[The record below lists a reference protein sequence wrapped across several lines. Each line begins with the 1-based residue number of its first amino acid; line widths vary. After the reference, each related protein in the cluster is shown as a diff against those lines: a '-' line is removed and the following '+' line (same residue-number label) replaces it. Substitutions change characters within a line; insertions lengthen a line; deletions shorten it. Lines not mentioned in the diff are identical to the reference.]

1 MLIQLPDARPL
12 RGFILMCLLLA
23 GISVTAQ
30 RQNLLLESGFE
41 GSSYLAGWTNNQHC
55 CNYSVQQSTE
65 QLKAGSSAL
74 RLEVR
79 SSDPQT
85 SSSIRSEI
93 TRSSDPLNAD
103 RWYGF
108 SMYLKD
114 WANDPAGEHVF
125 QWHPDNSSGSSA
137 LSLWTSGGRF
147 TIVTNNTGTSSG
159 NVYNDIGP
167 VLSNQWVDFV
177 IRIRWSTATTGLLQ
191 VWRNGTLVVNKENVK
206 TAAIT
211 NSFKLGIN
219 KYGWGIQ
226 TSTTTQRIL
235 FFDEVRIGNENATYN
250 DVAPGSGT
258 APVNRP
264 PVANAG
270 ADQTIT
276 LPINSILLNGTG
288 SNDPDGT
295 ITTYAWSKIS
305 GPNAGTIA
313 TASAVTTNVTGL
325 TQGVYQYRLQVT
337 DNNGAT
343 AADTVQVTV
352 NAAPNQPPVVNAG
365 VDQTI
370 TLPIN
375 TVVLSGSANDPDGTI
390 TTYAWSKISGPN
402 AGTIA
407 TASAVTTNVTGLTQG
422 VYRFRLQVTD
432 NNGATAADTVQVT
445 VNAAPNQPPVVN
457 AGADQTITLPI
468 NTVVLSGS
476 ANDPDGTITTYAWS
490 KISGPNAGIIATA
503 NAVTTNVTGLTQGVY
518 RFRLQVT
525 DNSGATA
532 DATVQVT
539 VNAAPNQPPVVN
551 AGADQTITLPIN
563 SVVLSGSANDPDG
576 TITTYAWSKIS
587 GPNAGT
593 IATANAVSTN
603 VTGLTQGVYR
613 FRLQVTDNSGATA
626 ADTVQ
631 VTVNAALNQP
641 PVVSAGADQTITLPI
656 NTVVLSG
663 SANDPDGTITT
674 YAWSKISGP
683 NTGTI
688 TTANAVTTNVTGL
701 TQGVY
706 RFRLQ
711 VTDNSGATADA
722 TVQVTVNAAPNQP
735 PVADGGDDQVLRLP
749 VNYTLLDGRAS
760 ADADGRIVSYRW
772 AYVSGPANFILTDP
786 AAALTPLSGLVQG
799 VYVFRLTVTDDSS
812 ATHTDDVRITVLP
825 PNQPPVAAAGNSIV
839 MTLPTNATTLDGRVS
854 YDPDGSIVRWQWTLI
869 SGPAAPVIVNPNAA
883 VTAVNNL
890 IQGTYSFRLTVTDD
904 AGATASDEVQ
914 VIVNRPA
921 NQLPVARAGNDIT
934 ISLPVNQVQLDGSAS
949 FDPDGTI
956 ATFTWTKVSGPADAT
971 IETPAAAL
979 TRINR
984 LTQGTYIFRLTVTD
998 NSGANASDDVVITVL
1013 PAPRVNQPPRAVA
1026 GADFTLSLPASNA
1039 SLDGSASSDP
1049 DGQIVV
1055 HRWRQVSGPTV
1066 VRITAP
1072 TAARTNVEGLL
1083 PGEYVFELTVTDN
1096 EGATASATVKINVV
1110 ESLLN
1115 LLVYPNP
1122 AANELILRYGDPL
1135 SGNVKVIV
1143 YDAEMRMVHQGVV
1156 NKNQTTLQH
1165 TIDLRRL
1172 RSGTYFL
1179 RIITVD
1185 GRKIDKTFVKL

>member
-1 MLIQLPDARPL
+1 MLIQIPDARPL

-270 ADQTIT
+270 ADQTTT
-276 LPINSILLNGTG
+276 LPANTAVLSGTG

-305 GPNAGTIA
+305 GPNTGTIA
-313 TASAVTTNVTGL
+313 TA
-325 TQGVYQYRLQVT
+325 
-337 DNNGAT
+337 
-343 AADTVQVTV
+343 
-352 NAAPNQPPVVNAG
+352 
-365 VDQTI
+365 
-370 TLPIN
+370 N
-375 TVVLSGSANDPDGTI
+375 T
-390 TTYAWSKISGPN
+390 
-402 AGTIA
+402 
-407 TASAVTTNVTGLTQG
+407 
-422 VYRFRLQVTD
+422 
-432 NNGATAADTVQVT
+432 
-445 VNAAPNQPPVVN
+445 
-457 AGADQTITLPI
+457 
-468 NTVVLSGS
+468 
-476 ANDPDGTITTYAWS
+476 
-490 KISGPNAGIIATA
+490 
-503 NAVTTNVTGLTQGVY
+503 VTTNVTGLTQGVY

-532 DATVQVT
+532 ADTVQVT
-539 VNAAPNQPPVVN
+539 VNAAPNQPPVVS
-551 AGADQTITLPIN
+551 AGADQTIALPIN

-593 IATANAVSTN
+593 IATANTVTTN

-631 VTVNAALNQP
+631 VTVNAAPNQP
-641 PVVSAGADQTITLPI
+641 PVANAGADQTITLPI
-656 NTVVLSG
+656 NNVVLNG

-674 YAWSKISGP
+674 YTWSKISGP
-683 NTGTI
+683 NAGTIATANAVTTNVTGLTQGVYRFRLQVTDNSGATAADTVQVTVNAAPNQPPVANAGADQTITLPINNVVLNGSANDPDGTI
-688 TTANAVTTNVTGL
+688 TTYTWSKISGPNAGTIATANAVTTNVTGL

-722 TVQVTVNAAPNQP
+722 IVQVTVNPAVNQP
-735 PVADGGDDQVLRLP
+735 PVANAGDHQVLRLP
-749 VNYTLLDGRAS
+749 VNYTQLDGRSS
-760 ADADGRIVSYRW
+760 ADTDGRIMSYRW
-772 AYVSGPANFILTDP
+772 AYVSGPANFILNDP
-786 AAALTPLSGLVQG
+786 AAALTSLSGLVEG
-799 VYVFRLTVTDDSS
+799 VYVFRLTVTDDNG
-812 ATHTDDVRITVLP
+812 AAHADDVTITVLP
-825 PNQPPVAAAGNSIV
+825 PNQPPVAEAGNSIV

-854 YDPDGSIVRWQWTLI
+854 YDPDGSIIRWQWTLI

-904 AGATASDEVQ
+904 AGATDSDEVQ

-921 NQLPVARAGNDIT
+921 NQLPIARAGNDIT
-934 ISLPVNQVQLDGSAS
+934 ITLPVNQVQLDGAAS
-949 FDPDGTI
+949 YDPDGTI
-956 ATFTWTKVSGPADAT
+956 ATFAWTRISGPADAT

-1026 GADFTLSLPASNA
+1026 GADFTLSLPASAA

-1049 DGQIVV
+1049 DGQIVI
-1055 HRWRQVSGPTV
+1055 HRWRQLSGPTV
-1066 VRITAP
+1066 ARITAP
-1072 TAARTNVEGLL
+1072 AAARTNVEGLL
-1083 PGEYVFELTVTDN
+1083 PGEYIFELTVTDN
-1096 EGATASATVKINVV
+1096 EGATASATAKINVV
-1110 ESLLN
+1110 ESILN

-1122 AANELILRYGDPL
+1122 AANDLTLRYGDQVN
-1135 SGNVKVIV
+1135 GNVRVLI
-1143 YDAEMRMVHQGVV
+1143 YDAEMRKVHERVV
-1156 NKNQTTLQH
+1156 NKNQAMLQH

-1179 RIITVD
+1179 RIITSD
-1185 GRKIDKTFVKL
+1185 GRKIDRTFVKL

>member
-1 MLIQLPDARPL
+1 MLIQIPDARPL

-235 FFDEVRIGNENATYN
+235 YFDEVRIGNENATYN

-270 ADQTIT
+270 IDQTIT
-276 LPINSILLNGTG
+276 LPVSTVVLNGTG

-313 TASAVTTNVTGL
+313 TA
-325 TQGVYQYRLQVT
+325 
-337 DNNGAT
+337 
-343 AADTVQVTV
+343 
-352 NAAPNQPPVVNAG
+352 
-365 VDQTI
+365 
-370 TLPIN
+370 
-375 TVVLSGSANDPDGTI
+375 
-390 TTYAWSKISGPN
+390 
-402 AGTIA
+402 
-407 TASAVTTNVTGLTQG
+407 
-422 VYRFRLQVTD
+422 
-432 NNGATAADTVQVT
+432 
-445 VNAAPNQPPVVN
+445 
-457 AGADQTITLPI
+457 
-468 NTVVLSGS
+468 
-476 ANDPDGTITTYAWS
+476 
-490 KISGPNAGIIATA
+490 
-503 NAVTTNVTGLTQGVY
+503 NAVTTNVTGL
-518 RFRLQVT
+518 
-525 DNSGATA
+525 A
-532 DATVQVT
+532 
-539 VNAAPNQPPVVN
+539 
-551 AGADQTITLPIN
+551 
-563 SVVLSGSANDPDG
+563 
-576 TITTYAWSKIS
+576 
-587 GPNAGT
+587 
-593 IATANAVSTN
+593 
-603 VTGLTQGVYR
+603 QGVYR

-626 ADTVQ
+626 ADTMQ
-631 VTVNAALNQP
+631 VTVNATPNQQ
-641 PVVSAGADQTITLPI
+641 PVVSAGADQTITLPV
-656 NTVVLSG
+656 NNVVLSG
-663 SANDPDGTITT
+663 VANDPDGTIAT

-683 NTGTI
+683 NAGTI
-688 TTANAVTTNVTGL
+688 ATANAATTNVTGL
-701 TQGVY
+701 TQGIY

-735 PVADGGDDQVLRLP
+735 PVANAGIDQTITLPINSIVLNGTGSNDPDGTITTYAWSKISGPNAGTIATANAATTNVTGLTQGIYRFRLQVTDNSGATADATVQVTVNAALNQPPVVSAGADQTITLPINNVVLSGVANDPDGTITTYAWSKISGPNAGTIATANAATTNVTGLTQGIYRFRLQVTDNSGATADATVQVTVNAAANQPPVANAGDHQVLRLP
-749 VNYTLLDGRAS
+749 VNYTQLDGRAS
-760 ADADGRIVSYRW
+760 ADVDGRIVSYRW
-772 AYVSGPANFILTDP
+772 AYISGPANYILNDP
-786 AAALTPLSGLVQG
+786 AAALTSLSGLVQG
-799 VYVFRLTVTDDSS
+799 VYVFRLTVTDDSN
-812 ATHTDDVRITVLP
+812 ATHTDDVTITVLP
-825 PNQPPVAAAGNSIV
+825 PNQPPVAQAGNSIV

-869 SGPAAPVIVNPNAA
+869 SGPATPVIVNANAA
-883 VTAVNNL
+883 VTAVSNL
-890 IQGTYSFRLTVTDD
+890 IQGTYAFRLTVTDD

-934 ISLPVNQVQLDGSAS
+934 ISLPVSQAQLDGSAS
-949 FDPDGTI
+949 YDPDGTI
-956 ATFTWTKVSGPADAT
+956 TTFTWTRISGPADAT

-984 LTQGTYIFRLTVTD
+984 LTQGTYVFRLTVTD
-998 NSGANASDDVVITVL
+998 NSGGNASDDVTVTVL

-1026 GADFTLSLPASNA
+1026 GADFTLSLPASAA

-1049 DGQIVV
+1049 DGQIVA
-1055 HRWRQVSGPTV
+1055 HRWRQVSGPNV
-1066 VRITAP
+1066 ARITAP
-1072 TAARTNVEGLL
+1072 TAARSNAEGLL

-1096 EGATASATVKINVV
+1096 EGATASASVKINVV
-1110 ESLLN
+1110 ESVLN

-1122 AANELILRYGDPL
+1122 AANDLTLRYGDPV
-1135 SGNVKVIV
+1135 SGNVRVII
-1143 YDAEMRMVHQGVV
+1143 YDAEMRKVHERTV
-1156 NKNQTTLQH
+1156 NKNQAILQH

-1179 RIITVD
+1179 RIITSD

>member
-295 ITTYAWSKIS
+295 IATYAWSKIS

-313 TASAVTTNVTGL
+313 TANAVTTNVTGL

-337 DNNGAT
+337 DNSGAT
-343 AADTVQVTV
+343 AAD
-352 NAAPNQPPVVNAG
+352 
-365 VDQTI
+365 
-370 TLPIN
+370 
-375 TVVLSGSANDPDGTI
+375 
-390 TTYAWSKISGPN
+390 
-402 AGTIA
+402 
-407 TASAVTTNVTGLTQG
+407 
-422 VYRFRLQVTD
+422 
-432 NNGATAADTVQVT
+432 
-445 VNAAPNQPPVVN
+445 
-457 AGADQTITLPI
+457 
-468 NTVVLSGS
+468 
-476 ANDPDGTITTYAWS
+476 
-490 KISGPNAGIIATA
+490 
-503 NAVTTNVTGLTQGVY
+503 
-518 RFRLQVT
+518 
-525 DNSGATA
+525 
-532 DATVQVT
+532 TVQVT

-593 IATANAVSTN
+593 IITANAVSTN

-631 VTVNAALNQP
+631 VTVNA
-641 PVVSAGADQTITLPI
+641 V
-656 NTVVLSG
+656 
-663 SANDPDGTITT
+663 
-674 YAWSKISGP
+674 
-683 NTGTI
+683 
-688 TTANAVTTNVTGL
+688 
-701 TQGVY
+701 
-706 RFRLQ
+706 
-711 VTDNSGATADA
+711 
-722 TVQVTVNAAPNQP
+722 PNQP
-735 PVADGGDDQVLRLP
+735 PVADAGDDQVLRLP

-772 AYVSGPANFILTDP
+772 AYVSGPANFILNDP
-786 AAALTPLSGLVQG
+786 AAALTSLSGLVQG

-854 YDPDGSIVRWQWTLI
+854 YDPDGSIVSWQWTLI

-883 VTAVNNL
+883 VSAVNNL

-949 FDPDGTI
+949 YDPDGTI

-1026 GADFTLSLPASNA
+1026 GADFTLSLPASTA

-1156 NKNQTTLQH
+1156 NKNQATLQH

-1179 RIITVD
+1179 RIITSD
-1185 GRKIDKTFVKL
+1185 GRKIDRTFVKL

>member
-1 MLIQLPDARPL
+1 MLIQIPDARPL

-270 ADQTIT
+270 ADQTTT
-276 LPINSILLNGTG
+276 LPANTAVLSGTG

-305 GPNAGTIA
+305 GPNTGTIA
-313 TASAVTTNVTGL
+313 TA
-325 TQGVYQYRLQVT
+325 
-337 DNNGAT
+337 
-343 AADTVQVTV
+343 
-352 NAAPNQPPVVNAG
+352 
-365 VDQTI
+365 
-370 TLPIN
+370 N
-375 TVVLSGSANDPDGTI
+375 T
-390 TTYAWSKISGPN
+390 
-402 AGTIA
+402 
-407 TASAVTTNVTGLTQG
+407 
-422 VYRFRLQVTD
+422 
-432 NNGATAADTVQVT
+432 
-445 VNAAPNQPPVVN
+445 
-457 AGADQTITLPI
+457 
-468 NTVVLSGS
+468 
-476 ANDPDGTITTYAWS
+476 
-490 KISGPNAGIIATA
+490 
-503 NAVTTNVTGLTQGVY
+503 VTTNVTGLTQGVY

-532 DATVQVT
+532 ADTVQVT
-539 VNAAPNQPPVVN
+539 VNAAPNQPPVVS
-551 AGADQTITLPIN
+551 AGADQTIALPIN

-593 IATANAVSTN
+593 IATANTVTTN

-631 VTVNAALNQP
+631 VTVNAAPNQP
-641 PVVSAGADQTITLPI
+641 PVANAGADQTITLPI
-656 NTVVLSG
+656 NSVVLNG
-663 SANDPDGTITT
+663 SANDPDGTITS
-674 YAWSKISGP
+674 YAWSKVSGP
-683 NTGTI
+683 NAGTI
-688 TTANAVTTNVTGL
+688 ATANAVTTNVTGL

-722 TVQVTVNAAPNQP
+722 IVQVTVNPAVNQP
-735 PVADGGDDQVLRLP
+735 PVANAGDHQVLRLP
-749 VNYTLLDGRAS
+749 VNYTQLDGRSS
-760 ADADGRIVSYRW
+760 ADTDGRIMSYRW
-772 AYVSGPANFILTDP
+772 AYVSGPANFILNDP
-786 AAALTPLSGLVQG
+786 AAALTSLSGLVEG
-799 VYVFRLTVTDDSS
+799 VYVFRLTVTDDNG
-812 ATHTDDVRITVLP
+812 AAHADDVTITVLP
-825 PNQPPVAAAGNSIV
+825 PNQPPVAEAGNSIV

-854 YDPDGSIVRWQWTLI
+854 YDPDGSIIRWQWTLI

-904 AGATASDEVQ
+904 AGATDSDEVQ

-921 NQLPVARAGNDIT
+921 NQLPIARAGNDIT
-934 ISLPVNQVQLDGSAS
+934 ITLPVNQVQLDGAAS
-949 FDPDGTI
+949 YDPDGTI
-956 ATFTWTKVSGPADAT
+956 ATFAWTRISGPADAT

-1026 GADFTLSLPASNA
+1026 GADFTLSLPASAA

-1049 DGQIVV
+1049 DGQIVI
-1055 HRWRQVSGPTV
+1055 HRWRQLSGPTV
-1066 VRITAP
+1066 ARITAP
-1072 TAARTNVEGLL
+1072 AAARTNVEGLL
-1083 PGEYVFELTVTDN
+1083 PGEYIFELTVTDN
-1096 EGATASATVKINVV
+1096 EGATASATAKINVV
-1110 ESLLN
+1110 ESILN

-1122 AANELILRYGDPL
+1122 AANDLTLRYGDQVN
-1135 SGNVKVIV
+1135 GNVRVLI
-1143 YDAEMRMVHQGVV
+1143 YDAEMRKVHERVV
-1156 NKNQTTLQH
+1156 NKNQAMLQH

-1179 RIITVD
+1179 RIITSD
-1185 GRKIDKTFVKL
+1185 GRKIDRTFVKL

>member
-1 MLIQLPDARPL
+1 MLIQIPDARPL

-270 ADQTIT
+270 ADQTTT
-276 LPINSILLNGTG
+276 LPANTAVLSGTG

-305 GPNAGTIA
+305 GPNTGTIA
-313 TASAVTTNVTGL
+313 TA
-325 TQGVYQYRLQVT
+325 
-337 DNNGAT
+337 
-343 AADTVQVTV
+343 
-352 NAAPNQPPVVNAG
+352 
-365 VDQTI
+365 
-370 TLPIN
+370 N
-375 TVVLSGSANDPDGTI
+375 T
-390 TTYAWSKISGPN
+390 
-402 AGTIA
+402 
-407 TASAVTTNVTGLTQG
+407 
-422 VYRFRLQVTD
+422 
-432 NNGATAADTVQVT
+432 
-445 VNAAPNQPPVVN
+445 
-457 AGADQTITLPI
+457 
-468 NTVVLSGS
+468 
-476 ANDPDGTITTYAWS
+476 
-490 KISGPNAGIIATA
+490 
-503 NAVTTNVTGLTQGVY
+503 VTTNVTGLTQGVY

-532 DATVQVT
+532 ADTVQVT
-539 VNAAPNQPPVVN
+539 VNAAPNQPPVVS
-551 AGADQTITLPIN
+551 AGADQTIALPIN

-593 IATANAVSTN
+593 IATANTVTTN

-631 VTVNAALNQP
+631 VTVNAAPNQP
-641 PVVSAGADQTITLPI
+641 PVANAGADQTITLPI
-656 NTVVLSG
+656 NNVVLNG

-674 YAWSKISGP
+674 YTWSKISGP
-683 NTGTI
+683 NAGTIATANAVTTNVTGLTQGVYRFRLQVTDNSGATAADTVQVTVNAAPNQPPVANAGADQTITLPINSVVLNGSANDPDGTI
-688 TTANAVTTNVTGL
+688 TAYAWSKVSGPNAGTIATANAVTTNVTGL

-722 TVQVTVNAAPNQP
+722 IVQVTVNPAVNQP
-735 PVADGGDDQVLRLP
+735 PVANAGDHQVLRLP
-749 VNYTLLDGRAS
+749 VNYTQLDGRSS
-760 ADADGRIVSYRW
+760 ADTDGRIMSYRW
-772 AYVSGPANFILTDP
+772 AYVSGPANFILNDP
-786 AAALTPLSGLVQG
+786 AAALTSLSGLVEG
-799 VYVFRLTVTDDSS
+799 VYVFRLTVTDDNG
-812 ATHTDDVRITVLP
+812 AAHADDVTITVLP
-825 PNQPPVAAAGNSIV
+825 PNQPPVAEAGNSIV

-854 YDPDGSIVRWQWTLI
+854 YDPDGSIIRWQWTLI

-904 AGATASDEVQ
+904 AGATDSDEVQ

-921 NQLPVARAGNDIT
+921 NQLPIARAGNDIT
-934 ISLPVNQVQLDGSAS
+934 ITLPVNQVQLDGAAS
-949 FDPDGTI
+949 YDPDGTI
-956 ATFTWTKVSGPADAT
+956 ATFAWTRISGPADAT

-1026 GADFTLSLPASNA
+1026 GADFTLSLPASAA

-1049 DGQIVV
+1049 DGQIVI
-1055 HRWRQVSGPTV
+1055 HRWRQLSGPTV
-1066 VRITAP
+1066 ARITAP
-1072 TAARTNVEGLL
+1072 AAARTNVEGLL
-1083 PGEYVFELTVTDN
+1083 PGEYIFELTVTDN
-1096 EGATASATVKINVV
+1096 EGATASATAKINVV
-1110 ESLLN
+1110 ESILN

-1122 AANELILRYGDPL
+1122 AANDLTLRYGDQVN
-1135 SGNVKVIV
+1135 GNVRVLI
-1143 YDAEMRMVHQGVV
+1143 YDAEMRKVHERVV
-1156 NKNQTTLQH
+1156 NKNQAMLQH

-1179 RIITVD
+1179 RIITSD
-1185 GRKIDKTFVKL
+1185 GRKIDRTFVKL

>member
-295 ITTYAWSKIS
+295 IATYAWSKIS

-313 TASAVTTNVTGL
+313 TANAVTTNVTGL

-337 DNNGAT
+337 DNSGAT

-352 NAAPNQPPVVNAG
+352 NAAPNQPPVV
-365 VDQTI
+365 
-370 TLPIN
+370 
-375 TVVLSGSANDPDGTI
+375 S
-390 TTYAWSKISGPN
+390 
-402 AGTIA
+402 
-407 TASAVTTNVTGLTQG
+407 
-422 VYRFRLQVTD
+422 
-432 NNGATAADTVQVT
+432 
-445 VNAAPNQPPVVN
+445 

-490 KISGPNAGIIATA
+490 KISGPNAGAIATA

-539 VNAAPNQPPVVN
+539 VNAAPNQPPV
-551 AGADQTITLPIN
+551 
-563 SVVLSGSANDPDG
+563 AN
-576 TITTYAWSKIS
+576 
-587 GPNAGT
+587 
-593 IATANAVSTN
+593 
-603 VTGLTQGVYR
+603 
-613 FRLQVTDNSGATA
+613 
-626 ADTVQ
+626 
-631 VTVNAALNQP
+631 
-641 PVVSAGADQTITLPI
+641 AGADQTITLPI

-688 TTANAVTTNVTGL
+688 ATANAVTTNVTGL

-735 PVADGGDDQVLRLP
+735 PVADAGDNQVLRLP

-772 AYVSGPANFILTDP
+772 AYVSGPANFILNDP
-786 AAALTPLSGLVQG
+786 AAALTSLSGLVQG

-812 ATHTDDVRITVLP
+812 ATHTDDVKITVLP

-854 YDPDGSIVRWQWTLI
+854 YDPDGSIVSWQWILI
-869 SGPAAPVIVNPNAA
+869 SGPAAPVIVNPDAA
-883 VTAVNNL
+883 VSAVNNL

-949 FDPDGTI
+949 YDPDGTI
-956 ATFTWTKVSGPADAT
+956 TTFTWTKISGPADAT
-971 IETPAAAL
+971 IEAPAAFL

-984 LTQGTYIFRLTVTD
+984 LAQGTYIFRLTVTD

-1013 PAPRVNQPPRAVA
+1013 PAPRVNQLPRAVA
-1026 GADFTLSLPASNA
+1026 GADFTLSLPASTA

-1055 HRWRQVSGPTV
+1055 HRWRQVSGPTA
-1066 VRITAP
+1066 VRITAS

-1083 PGEYVFELTVTDN
+1083 LGEYVFELTVTDN

-1110 ESLLN
+1110 ESILN

-1122 AANELILRYGDPL
+1122 AANELTLRYGDPV

-1143 YDAEMRMVHQGVV
+1143 YDAEMRMVHEGIV
-1156 NKNQTTLQH
+1156 NKNQATLQH

-1179 RIITVD
+1179 RIITSD
-1185 GRKIDKTFVKL
+1185 GRKIDRTFVKL

>member
-1 MLIQLPDARPL
+1 
-12 RGFILMCLLLA
+12 MCLLLA

-295 ITTYAWSKIS
+295 IATYAWSKIS

-313 TASAVTTNVTGL
+313 TANAVTTNVTGL

-337 DNNGAT
+337 DNSGAT

-352 NAAPNQPPVVNAG
+352 NAAPNQPPVV
-365 VDQTI
+365 
-370 TLPIN
+370 
-375 TVVLSGSANDPDGTI
+375 S
-390 TTYAWSKISGPN
+390 
-402 AGTIA
+402 
-407 TASAVTTNVTGLTQG
+407 
-422 VYRFRLQVTD
+422 
-432 NNGATAADTVQVT
+432 
-445 VNAAPNQPPVVN
+445 

-490 KISGPNAGIIATA
+490 KISGPNAGAIATA

-539 VNAAPNQPPVVN
+539 VNAAPNQPPV
-551 AGADQTITLPIN
+551 
-563 SVVLSGSANDPDG
+563 AN
-576 TITTYAWSKIS
+576 
-587 GPNAGT
+587 
-593 IATANAVSTN
+593 
-603 VTGLTQGVYR
+603 
-613 FRLQVTDNSGATA
+613 
-626 ADTVQ
+626 
-631 VTVNAALNQP
+631 
-641 PVVSAGADQTITLPI
+641 AGADQTITLPI

-688 TTANAVTTNVTGL
+688 ATANAVTTNVTGL

-735 PVADGGDDQVLRLP
+735 PVADAGDNQVLRLP

-772 AYVSGPANFILTDP
+772 AYVSGPANFILNDP
-786 AAALTPLSGLVQG
+786 AAALTSLSGLVQG

-812 ATHTDDVRITVLP
+812 ATHTDDVKITVLP

-854 YDPDGSIVRWQWTLI
+854 YDPDGSIVSWQWILI
-869 SGPAAPVIVNPNAA
+869 SGPAAPVIVNPDAA
-883 VTAVNNL
+883 VSAVNNL

-949 FDPDGTI
+949 YDPDGTI
-956 ATFTWTKVSGPADAT
+956 TTFTWTKISGPADAT
-971 IETPAAAL
+971 IEAPAAFL

-984 LTQGTYIFRLTVTD
+984 LAQGTYIFRLTVTD

-1013 PAPRVNQPPRAVA
+1013 PAPRVNQLPRAVA
-1026 GADFTLSLPASNA
+1026 GADFTLSLPASTA

-1055 HRWRQVSGPTV
+1055 HRWRQVSGPTA
-1066 VRITAP
+1066 VRITAS

-1083 PGEYVFELTVTDN
+1083 LGEYVFELTVTDN

-1110 ESLLN
+1110 ESILN

-1122 AANELILRYGDPL
+1122 AANELTLRYGDPV

-1143 YDAEMRMVHQGVV
+1143 YDAEMRMVHEGIV
-1156 NKNQTTLQH
+1156 NKNQATLQH

-1179 RIITVD
+1179 RIITSD
-1185 GRKIDKTFVKL
+1185 GRKIDRTFVKL

>member
-1 MLIQLPDARPL
+1 MLIQIPDARPL

-270 ADQTIT
+270 ADQTTT
-276 LPINSILLNGTG
+276 LPANTAVLSGTG

-305 GPNAGTIA
+305 GPNAGT
-313 TASAVTTNVTGL
+313 
-325 TQGVYQYRLQVT
+325 
-337 DNNGAT
+337 
-343 AADTVQVTV
+343 
-352 NAAPNQPPVVNAG
+352 
-365 VDQTI
+365 
-370 TLPIN
+370 
-375 TVVLSGSANDPDGTI
+375 
-390 TTYAWSKISGPN
+390 
-402 AGTIA
+402 
-407 TASAVTTNVTGLTQG
+407 
-422 VYRFRLQVTD
+422 
-432 NNGATAADTVQVT
+432 
-445 VNAAPNQPPVVN
+445 
-457 AGADQTITLPI
+457 
-468 NTVVLSGS
+468 
-476 ANDPDGTITTYAWS
+476 
-490 KISGPNAGIIATA
+490 IATA

-532 DATVQVT
+532 ADTVQVT
-539 VNAAPNQPPVVN
+539 VNAAPNQPPVVS
-551 AGADQTITLPIN
+551 AGADQTIELPIN

-593 IATANAVSTN
+593 IATANAVTTN

-631 VTVNAALNQP
+631 VTVNAAPNQP
-641 PVVSAGADQTITLPI
+641 PVVSAGADQTIELPI
-656 NTVVLSG
+656 NSVVLSG

-683 NTGTI
+683 NAGTIATANAVTTNVTGLTQGVYRFRLQVTDNSGATAADTVQVTVNAAPNQPPVVSAGADQTIELPINSVVLSGSANDPDGTI
-688 TTANAVTTNVTGL
+688 TTYAWSKISGPNAGTIATANAVTTNVTGL

-722 TVQVTVNAAPNQP
+722 IVQVTVNPAVNQP
-735 PVADGGDDQVLRLP
+735 PVANAGDHQVLRLP
-749 VNYTLLDGRAS
+749 VNYTQLDGRSS
-760 ADADGRIVSYRW
+760 ADTDGRIMSYRW
-772 AYVSGPANFILTDP
+772 AYVSGPANFILNDP
-786 AAALTPLSGLVQG
+786 AAALTSLSGLVEG
-799 VYVFRLTVTDDSS
+799 VYVFRLTVTDDNG
-812 ATHTDDVRITVLP
+812 AAHADDVTITVLP
-825 PNQPPVAAAGNSIV
+825 PNQPPVAEAGNSIV

-854 YDPDGSIVRWQWTLI
+854 YDPDGSIIRWQWTLI

-904 AGATASDEVQ
+904 AGATDSDEVQ

-921 NQLPVARAGNDIT
+921 NQLPIARAGNDIT
-934 ISLPVNQVQLDGSAS
+934 ITLPVNQVQLDGAAS
-949 FDPDGTI
+949 YDPDGTI
-956 ATFTWTKVSGPADAT
+956 ATFAWTRISGPADAT

-1026 GADFTLSLPASNA
+1026 GADFTLSLPASAA

-1049 DGQIVV
+1049 DGQIVI
-1055 HRWRQVSGPTV
+1055 HRWRQLSGPTV
-1066 VRITAP
+1066 ARITAP
-1072 TAARTNVEGLL
+1072 AAARTNVEGLL
-1083 PGEYVFELTVTDN
+1083 PGEYIFELTVTDN
-1096 EGATASATVKINVV
+1096 EGATASATAKINVV
-1110 ESLLN
+1110 ESILN

-1122 AANELILRYGDPL
+1122 AANDLTLRYGDQVN
-1135 SGNVKVIV
+1135 GNVRVLI
-1143 YDAEMRMVHQGVV
+1143 YDAEMRKVHERVV
-1156 NKNQTTLQH
+1156 NKNQAMLQH

-1179 RIITVD
+1179 RIITSD
-1185 GRKIDKTFVKL
+1185 GRKIDRTFVKL

>member
-1 MLIQLPDARPL
+1 
-12 RGFILMCLLLA
+12 MCLLLA

-270 ADQTIT
+270 ADQTTT
-276 LPINSILLNGTG
+276 LPANTAVLSGTG

-305 GPNAGTIA
+305 GPNTGTIA
-313 TASAVTTNVTGL
+313 TA
-325 TQGVYQYRLQVT
+325 
-337 DNNGAT
+337 
-343 AADTVQVTV
+343 
-352 NAAPNQPPVVNAG
+352 
-365 VDQTI
+365 
-370 TLPIN
+370 N
-375 TVVLSGSANDPDGTI
+375 T
-390 TTYAWSKISGPN
+390 
-402 AGTIA
+402 
-407 TASAVTTNVTGLTQG
+407 
-422 VYRFRLQVTD
+422 
-432 NNGATAADTVQVT
+432 
-445 VNAAPNQPPVVN
+445 
-457 AGADQTITLPI
+457 
-468 NTVVLSGS
+468 
-476 ANDPDGTITTYAWS
+476 
-490 KISGPNAGIIATA
+490 
-503 NAVTTNVTGLTQGVY
+503 VTTNVTGLTQGVY

-532 DATVQVT
+532 ADTVQVT
-539 VNAAPNQPPVVN
+539 VNAAPNQPPVVS
-551 AGADQTITLPIN
+551 AGADQTIALPIN

-593 IATANAVSTN
+593 IATANTVTTN

-631 VTVNAALNQP
+631 VTVNAAPNQP
-641 PVVSAGADQTITLPI
+641 PVANAGADQTITLPI
-656 NTVVLSG
+656 NNVVLNG

-674 YAWSKISGP
+674 YTWSKISGP
-683 NTGTI
+683 NAGTIATANAVTTNVTGLTQGVYRFRLQVTDNSGATAADTVQVTVNAAPNQPPVANAGADQTITLPINSVVLNGSANDPDGTI
-688 TTANAVTTNVTGL
+688 TSYAWSKVSGPNAGTIATANAVTTNVTGL

-722 TVQVTVNAAPNQP
+722 IVQVTVNPAVNQP
-735 PVADGGDDQVLRLP
+735 PVANAGDHQVLRLP
-749 VNYTLLDGRAS
+749 VNYTQLDGRSS
-760 ADADGRIVSYRW
+760 ADTDGRIMSYRW
-772 AYVSGPANFILTDP
+772 AYVSGPANFILNDP
-786 AAALTPLSGLVQG
+786 AAALTSLSGLVEG
-799 VYVFRLTVTDDSS
+799 VYVFRLTVTDDNG
-812 ATHTDDVRITVLP
+812 AAHADDVTITVLP
-825 PNQPPVAAAGNSIV
+825 PNQPPVAEAGNSIV

-854 YDPDGSIVRWQWTLI
+854 YDPDGSIIRWQWTLI

-904 AGATASDEVQ
+904 AGATDSDEVQ

-921 NQLPVARAGNDIT
+921 NQLPIARAGNDIT
-934 ISLPVNQVQLDGSAS
+934 ITLPVNQVQLDGAAS
-949 FDPDGTI
+949 YDPDGTI
-956 ATFTWTKVSGPADAT
+956 ATFAWTRISGPADAT

-1026 GADFTLSLPASNA
+1026 GADFTLSLPASAA

-1049 DGQIVV
+1049 DGQIVI
-1055 HRWRQVSGPTV
+1055 HRWRQLSGPTV
-1066 VRITAP
+1066 ARITAP
-1072 TAARTNVEGLL
+1072 AAARTNVEGLL
-1083 PGEYVFELTVTDN
+1083 PGEYIFELTVTDN
-1096 EGATASATVKINVV
+1096 EGATASATAKINVV
-1110 ESLLN
+1110 ESILN

-1122 AANELILRYGDPL
+1122 AANDLTLRYGDQVN
-1135 SGNVKVIV
+1135 GNVRVLI
-1143 YDAEMRMVHQGVV
+1143 YDAEMRKVHERVV
-1156 NKNQTTLQH
+1156 NKNQAMLQH

-1179 RIITVD
+1179 RIITSD
-1185 GRKIDKTFVKL
+1185 GRKIDRTFVKL

>member
-1 MLIQLPDARPL
+1 MLIQIPDARPL

-270 ADQTIT
+270 ADQTTT
-276 LPINSILLNGTG
+276 LPANTAVLSGTG

-305 GPNAGTIA
+305 GPNTGTIA
-313 TASAVTTNVTGL
+313 TA
-325 TQGVYQYRLQVT
+325 
-337 DNNGAT
+337 
-343 AADTVQVTV
+343 
-352 NAAPNQPPVVNAG
+352 
-365 VDQTI
+365 
-370 TLPIN
+370 N
-375 TVVLSGSANDPDGTI
+375 T
-390 TTYAWSKISGPN
+390 
-402 AGTIA
+402 
-407 TASAVTTNVTGLTQG
+407 
-422 VYRFRLQVTD
+422 
-432 NNGATAADTVQVT
+432 
-445 VNAAPNQPPVVN
+445 
-457 AGADQTITLPI
+457 
-468 NTVVLSGS
+468 
-476 ANDPDGTITTYAWS
+476 
-490 KISGPNAGIIATA
+490 
-503 NAVTTNVTGLTQGVY
+503 VTTNVTGLTQGVY

-532 DATVQVT
+532 ADTVQVT
-539 VNAAPNQPPVVN
+539 VNAAPNQPPVVS
-551 AGADQTITLPIN
+551 AGADQTIALPIN

-593 IATANAVSTN
+593 IATANTVTTN

-631 VTVNAALNQP
+631 VTVNAAPNQP
-641 PVVSAGADQTITLPI
+641 PVANAGADQTITLPI
-656 NTVVLSG
+656 NNVVLNG

-674 YAWSKISGP
+674 YTWSKISGP
-683 NTGTI
+683 NAGTIATANAVTTNVTGLTQGVYRFRLQVTDNSGATAADTVQVTVNAAPNQPPVANAGADQTITLPINSVVLNGSANDPDGTI
-688 TTANAVTTNVTGL
+688 TSYAWSKVSGPNAGTIATANAVTTNVTGL

-722 TVQVTVNAAPNQP
+722 IVQVTVNPAVNQP
-735 PVADGGDDQVLRLP
+735 PVANAGDHQVLRLP
-749 VNYTLLDGRAS
+749 VNYTQLDGRSS
-760 ADADGRIVSYRW
+760 ADTDGRIMSYRW
-772 AYVSGPANFILTDP
+772 AYVSGPANFILNDP
-786 AAALTPLSGLVQG
+786 AAALTSLSGLVEG
-799 VYVFRLTVTDDSS
+799 VYVFRLTVTDDNG
-812 ATHTDDVRITVLP
+812 AAHADDVTITVLP
-825 PNQPPVAAAGNSIV
+825 PNQPPVAEAGNSIV

-854 YDPDGSIVRWQWTLI
+854 YDPDGSIIRWQWTLI

-904 AGATASDEVQ
+904 AGATDSDEVQ

-921 NQLPVARAGNDIT
+921 NQLPIARAGNDIT
-934 ISLPVNQVQLDGSAS
+934 ITLPVNQVQLDGAAS
-949 FDPDGTI
+949 YDPDGTI
-956 ATFTWTKVSGPADAT
+956 ATFAWTRISGPADAT

-1026 GADFTLSLPASNA
+1026 GADFTLSLPASAA

-1049 DGQIVV
+1049 DGQIVI
-1055 HRWRQVSGPTV
+1055 HRWRQLSGPTV
-1066 VRITAP
+1066 ARITAP
-1072 TAARTNVEGLL
+1072 AAARTNVEGLL
-1083 PGEYVFELTVTDN
+1083 PGEYIFELTVTDN
-1096 EGATASATVKINVV
+1096 EGATASATAKINVV
-1110 ESLLN
+1110 ESILN

-1122 AANELILRYGDPL
+1122 AANDLTLRYGDQVN
-1135 SGNVKVIV
+1135 GNVRVLI
-1143 YDAEMRMVHQGVV
+1143 YDAEMRKVHERVV
-1156 NKNQTTLQH
+1156 NKNQAMLQH

-1179 RIITVD
+1179 RIITSD
-1185 GRKIDKTFVKL
+1185 GRKIDRTFVKL

>member
-1 MLIQLPDARPL
+1 MLIQIPDARPL

-270 ADQTIT
+270 ADQTTT
-276 LPINSILLNGTG
+276 LPANTAVLSGTG

-305 GPNAGTIA
+305 GPNAGT
-313 TASAVTTNVTGL
+313 
-325 TQGVYQYRLQVT
+325 
-337 DNNGAT
+337 
-343 AADTVQVTV
+343 
-352 NAAPNQPPVVNAG
+352 
-365 VDQTI
+365 
-370 TLPIN
+370 
-375 TVVLSGSANDPDGTI
+375 
-390 TTYAWSKISGPN
+390 
-402 AGTIA
+402 
-407 TASAVTTNVTGLTQG
+407 
-422 VYRFRLQVTD
+422 
-432 NNGATAADTVQVT
+432 
-445 VNAAPNQPPVVN
+445 
-457 AGADQTITLPI
+457 
-468 NTVVLSGS
+468 
-476 ANDPDGTITTYAWS
+476 
-490 KISGPNAGIIATA
+490 IATA

-532 DATVQVT
+532 ADTVQVT
-539 VNAAPNQPPVVN
+539 VNAAPNQPPVVS
-551 AGADQTITLPIN
+551 AGADQTIALPIN

-593 IATANAVSTN
+593 IATANAVTTN

-631 VTVNAALNQP
+631 VTVNAAPNQP
-641 PVVSAGADQTITLPI
+641 PVANAGADQTITLPI
-656 NTVVLSG
+656 NNVVLNG

-674 YAWSKISGP
+674 YTWSKISGP
-683 NTGTI
+683 NAGTIATANAVTTNVTGLTQGVYRFRLQVTDNSGATAADTVQVTVNAAPNQPPVANAGADQTITLPINNVVLNGSANDPDGTI
-688 TTANAVTTNVTGL
+688 TTYTWSKISGPNAGTIATANAVTTNVTGL

-722 TVQVTVNAAPNQP
+722 IVQVTVNPAVNQP
-735 PVADGGDDQVLRLP
+735 PVANAGDHQVLRLP
-749 VNYTLLDGRAS
+749 VNYTQLDGRSS
-760 ADADGRIVSYRW
+760 ADTDGRIMSYRW
-772 AYVSGPANFILTDP
+772 AYVSGPANFILNDP
-786 AAALTPLSGLVQG
+786 AAALTSLSGLVEG
-799 VYVFRLTVTDDSS
+799 VYVFRLTVTDDNG
-812 ATHTDDVRITVLP
+812 AAHADDVTITVLP
-825 PNQPPVAAAGNSIV
+825 PNQPPVAEAGNSIV

-854 YDPDGSIVRWQWTLI
+854 YDPDGSIIRWQWTLI

-904 AGATASDEVQ
+904 AGATDSDEVQ

-921 NQLPVARAGNDIT
+921 NQLPIARAGNDIT
-934 ISLPVNQVQLDGSAS
+934 ITLPVNQVQLDGAAS
-949 FDPDGTI
+949 YDPDGTI
-956 ATFTWTKVSGPADAT
+956 ATFAWTRISGPADAT

-1026 GADFTLSLPASNA
+1026 GADFTLSLPASAA

-1049 DGQIVV
+1049 DGQIVI
-1055 HRWRQVSGPTV
+1055 HRWRQLSGPTV
-1066 VRITAP
+1066 ARITAP
-1072 TAARTNVEGLL
+1072 AAARTNVEGLL
-1083 PGEYVFELTVTDN
+1083 PGEYIFELTVTDN
-1096 EGATASATVKINVV
+1096 EGATASATAKINVV
-1110 ESLLN
+1110 ESILN

-1122 AANELILRYGDPL
+1122 AANDLTLRYGDQVN
-1135 SGNVKVIV
+1135 GNVRVLI
-1143 YDAEMRMVHQGVV
+1143 YDAEMRKVHERVV
-1156 NKNQTTLQH
+1156 NKNQAMLQH

-1179 RIITVD
+1179 RIITSD
-1185 GRKIDKTFVKL
+1185 GRKIDRTFVKL

>member
-1 MLIQLPDARPL
+1 MLIQIPDARPL

-270 ADQTIT
+270 ADQTTT
-276 LPINSILLNGTG
+276 LPANTAVLSGTG

-305 GPNAGTIA
+305 GPNTGTIA
-313 TASAVTTNVTGL
+313 TA
-325 TQGVYQYRLQVT
+325 
-337 DNNGAT
+337 
-343 AADTVQVTV
+343 
-352 NAAPNQPPVVNAG
+352 
-365 VDQTI
+365 
-370 TLPIN
+370 N
-375 TVVLSGSANDPDGTI
+375 T
-390 TTYAWSKISGPN
+390 
-402 AGTIA
+402 
-407 TASAVTTNVTGLTQG
+407 
-422 VYRFRLQVTD
+422 
-432 NNGATAADTVQVT
+432 
-445 VNAAPNQPPVVN
+445 
-457 AGADQTITLPI
+457 
-468 NTVVLSGS
+468 
-476 ANDPDGTITTYAWS
+476 
-490 KISGPNAGIIATA
+490 
-503 NAVTTNVTGLTQGVY
+503 VTTNVTGLTQGVY

-532 DATVQVT
+532 ADTVQVT
-539 VNAAPNQPPVVN
+539 VNAAPNQPPVVS
-551 AGADQTITLPIN
+551 AGADQTIALPIN

-593 IATANAVSTN
+593 IATANTVTTN

-631 VTVNAALNQP
+631 VTVNAAPNQP
-641 PVVSAGADQTITLPI
+641 PVANAGADQTITLPI
-656 NTVVLSG
+656 NSVVLNG
-663 SANDPDGTITT
+663 SANDPDGTITS
-674 YAWSKISGP
+674 YAWSKVSGP
-683 NTGTI
+683 NAGTIATANAVTTNVTGLTQGVYRFRLQVTDNSGATAADTVQVTVNAAPNQPPVANAGADQTITLPINSVVLNGSANDPDGTI
-688 TTANAVTTNVTGL
+688 TSYAWSKVSGPNAGTIATANAVTTNVTGL

-722 TVQVTVNAAPNQP
+722 IVQVTVNPAVNQP
-735 PVADGGDDQVLRLP
+735 PVANAGDHQVLRLP
-749 VNYTLLDGRAS
+749 VNYTQLDGRSS
-760 ADADGRIVSYRW
+760 ADTDGRIMSYRW
-772 AYVSGPANFILTDP
+772 AYVSGPANFILNDP
-786 AAALTPLSGLVQG
+786 AAALTSLSGLVEG
-799 VYVFRLTVTDDSS
+799 VYVFRLTVTDDNG
-812 ATHTDDVRITVLP
+812 AAHADDVTITVLP
-825 PNQPPVAAAGNSIV
+825 PNQPPVAEAGNSIV

-854 YDPDGSIVRWQWTLI
+854 YDPDGSIIRWQWTLI

-904 AGATASDEVQ
+904 AGATDSDEVQ

-921 NQLPVARAGNDIT
+921 NQLPIARAGNDIT
-934 ISLPVNQVQLDGSAS
+934 ITLPVNQVQLDGAAS
-949 FDPDGTI
+949 YDPDGTI
-956 ATFTWTKVSGPADAT
+956 ATFAWTRISGPADAT

-1026 GADFTLSLPASNA
+1026 GADFTLSLPASAA

-1049 DGQIVV
+1049 DGQIVI
-1055 HRWRQVSGPTV
+1055 HRWRQLSGPTV
-1066 VRITAP
+1066 ARITAP
-1072 TAARTNVEGLL
+1072 AAARTNVEGLL
-1083 PGEYVFELTVTDN
+1083 PGEYIFELTVTDN
-1096 EGATASATVKINVV
+1096 EGATASATAKINVV
-1110 ESLLN
+1110 ESILN

-1122 AANELILRYGDPL
+1122 AANDLTLRYGDQVN
-1135 SGNVKVIV
+1135 GNVRVLI
-1143 YDAEMRMVHQGVV
+1143 YDAEMRKVHERVV
-1156 NKNQTTLQH
+1156 NKNQAMLQH

-1179 RIITVD
+1179 RIITSD
-1185 GRKIDKTFVKL
+1185 GRKIDRTFVKL

>member
-1 MLIQLPDARPL
+1 MLIQIPDARPL

-270 ADQTIT
+270 ADQTTT
-276 LPINSILLNGTG
+276 LPANTAVLSGTG

-305 GPNAGTIA
+305 GPNTGTIA
-313 TASAVTTNVTGL
+313 TA
-325 TQGVYQYRLQVT
+325 
-337 DNNGAT
+337 
-343 AADTVQVTV
+343 
-352 NAAPNQPPVVNAG
+352 
-365 VDQTI
+365 
-370 TLPIN
+370 N
-375 TVVLSGSANDPDGTI
+375 T
-390 TTYAWSKISGPN
+390 
-402 AGTIA
+402 
-407 TASAVTTNVTGLTQG
+407 
-422 VYRFRLQVTD
+422 
-432 NNGATAADTVQVT
+432 
-445 VNAAPNQPPVVN
+445 
-457 AGADQTITLPI
+457 
-468 NTVVLSGS
+468 
-476 ANDPDGTITTYAWS
+476 
-490 KISGPNAGIIATA
+490 
-503 NAVTTNVTGLTQGVY
+503 VTTNVTGLTQGVY

-532 DATVQVT
+532 ADTVQVT
-539 VNAAPNQPPVVN
+539 VNAAPNQPPVVS
-551 AGADQTITLPIN
+551 AGADQTIALPIN

-593 IATANAVSTN
+593 IATANTVTTN

-631 VTVNAALNQP
+631 VTVNAAPNQP
-641 PVVSAGADQTITLPI
+641 PVANAGADQTITLPI
-656 NTVVLSG
+656 NSVVLNG
-663 SANDPDGTITT
+663 SANDPDGTITSYAWSKVSGPNAGTIATANAVTTNVTGLTQGVYRFRLQVTDNSGATAADTVQVTVNAAPNQPPVANAGADQTITLPINSVVLNGSANDPDGTVTT
-674 YAWSKISGP
+674 YAWSKVSGP
-683 NTGTI
+683 NAGTI
-688 TTANAVTTNVTGL
+688 ATANAVTTNVTGL

-722 TVQVTVNAAPNQP
+722 IVQVIVNPAVNQP
-735 PVADGGDDQVLRLP
+735 PVANAGDHQVLRLP
-749 VNYTLLDGRAS
+749 VNYTQLDGRSS
-760 ADADGRIVSYRW
+760 ADADGRIMSYRW
-772 AYVSGPANFILTDP
+772 AYVSGPANFILNDP
-786 AAALTPLSGLVQG
+786 AAALTSLSGLVQG
-799 VYVFRLTVTDDSS
+799 VYVFRLTVTDDNG
-812 ATHTDDVRITVLP
+812 AAHADDVTITVLP
-825 PNQPPVAAAGNSIV
+825 PNQPPVAEAGNSIV

-854 YDPDGSIVRWQWTLI
+854 YDPDGSIIRWQWTLI

-904 AGATASDEVQ
+904 AGATDSDEVQ

-921 NQLPVARAGNDIT
+921 NQLPIARAGNDIT
-934 ISLPVNQVQLDGSAS
+934 ITLPVNQVQLDGTAS
-949 FDPDGTI
+949 YDPDGTI
-956 ATFTWTKVSGPADAT
+956 ATFTWTRISGPADAT

-1026 GADFTLSLPASNA
+1026 GADFTLSLPASAA

-1049 DGQIVV
+1049 DGQIVI
-1055 HRWRQVSGPTV
+1055 HRWRQLSGPTV
-1066 VRITAP
+1066 ARITAP
-1072 TAARTNVEGLL
+1072 VAARTNVEGLL
-1083 PGEYVFELTVTDN
+1083 PGEYIFELTVTDN

-1110 ESLLN
+1110 ESILN

-1122 AANELILRYGDPL
+1122 AANDLTLRYGDQVN
-1135 SGNVKVIV
+1135 GNVRVLI
-1143 YDAEMRMVHQGVV
+1143 YDAEMRKVHERVV
-1156 NKNQTTLQH
+1156 NKNQAMLQH

-1179 RIITVD
+1179 RIITSD
-1185 GRKIDKTFVKL
+1185 GRKIDRTFVKL